1 LAKCALLAST
11 PSTSTPPRAQVMS
24 DTMPANDECPENMAL
39 LGGEGTDDRSLGR
52 MKEPGFL
59 QTMDW
64 KKFEEAALPYT
75 KIYDP
80 PQLKGAG
87 QYAASLTDC
96 CTHRSKVC
104 SLSCA
109 PWFQKRVHNLEYGLL
124 SEPDAWFSRMLE
136 NENPNMPQFMKGMYW
151 MEDNLAPEVV
161 LTFQSMDWRPGG
173 MQGYIM
179 PRYNWTNDTSCWGT
193 CCLVMNCTG
202 TPNVAWPFTFSPD
215 RKFININP
223 QWIYVMQPGDQIHRP
238 DGTPVEFEPG
248 DMMRMAFHDNADP
261 SSGLAYQYLV
271 RRVAYMDD
279 NGKLIKTKAYEE
291 LKRRALM
298 PEPERKRGRCSC
310 TCWGYTCPKPSEDD
324 IPGMFTPLADKQM
337 FQVAPRLEQMWPDVS
352 FPSA

>member
-1 LAKCALLAST
+1 
-11 PSTSTPPRAQVMS
+11 MN

-87 QYAASLTDC
+87 QYAASFTDC